1 MNLSKAFTKR
11 EKVLMTILAVLLVAA
26 VYFLAV
32 HRPVTEE
39 LDRIR
44 AETQAADSEL
54 VVLQAKAKRLSDMK
68 AELEE
73 ILADPHAAVT
83 PQYDNLKQLMT
94 FLNTVMAGTRDYDIS
109 FQTQLPGEEGSV
121 VRRTASMRFV
131 CASYADARAIIEA
144 LRDCPWRCLANDLS
158 ITPAGEQRAK
168 DDRPITEGPVQ
179 VSLTVTFFES
189 VK

>member
-11 EKVLMTILAVLLVAA
+11 EKVLMAILAVLLLAA

-39 LDRIR
+39 LARI
-44 AETQAADSEL
+44 ESEKQTADSEL
-54 VVLQAKAKRLSDMK
+54 IVLQAKAKHLNDMK

-83 PQYDNLKQLMT
+83 PKYDNLKQLMT
-94 FLNTVMAGTRDYDIS
+94 FLDTVTAGTKDYDIS
-109 FQTQLPGEEGSV
+109 FQTRFPAEEGTV
-121 VRRTASMRFV
+121 VRRTAGMRFV
-131 CASYADARAIIEA
+131 CASYADARSIVEA
-144 LRDCPWRCLANDLS
+144 LRDCPWRCLASDLS
-158 ITPAGEQRAK
+158 ITPAGERNGK
-168 DDRPITEGPVQ
+168 TDRPITEGAVQ

-189 VK
+189 LK